1 MKLPIIVLL
10 VAAILPMVWS
20 WVSGYYRHAQLG
32 DIDNKNPR
40 QQILQLT
47 GVGQRAVAAQ
57 GNAWEAL
64 IVYIAALLAVS
75 ITNVPVQ
82 DYAMLTMYFV
92 ILRIAHGVFYL
103 LNQDILRSLSFVG
116 AYGICIYMMVLA
128 L

>member
-1 MKLPIIVLL
+1 MKLPIIALL
-10 VAAILPMVWS
+10 ICAVLPMVWS
-20 WVSGYYRHAQLG
+20 WVSGYYRHVQLG
-32 DIDNKNPR
+32 EVDNKNPR

-47 GVGQRAVAAQ
+47 GIGQRAIAAQ
-57 GNAWEAL
+57 ANAWEAL

-75 ITNVPVQ
+75 ITNVSVQ

-103 LNQDILRSLSFVG
+103 LNQDILRSLSFVA
-116 AYGICIYMMVLA
+116 AYGICVYMMVLA